1 MIKWEK
7 IISREPPK
15 SVFSDEKKYI
25 WIISQFQQSQQLN
38 GAWNSYNAQQQSFP
52 NLSNRTDI
60 GQTTITLSNL
70 NHQPSHTPSALPSQ
84 IPAAHNQSQVQ
95 SMQQQQNYQQQ
106 PQQQQ
111 QPPPPPPAA
120 IGQENIVRVFDELMK
135 NIARMK
141 MFVRPS
147 MCKPYGKQSESLQKS
162 KYKII
167 AQFNAVFC

>member
-1 MIKWEK
+1 MSSEMKGIEQKQ
-7 IISREPPK
+7 
-15 SVFSDEKKYI
+15 KKNRLYVC
-25 WIISQFQQSQQLN
+25 FQLQQAQQLN
-38 GAWNSYNAQQQSFP
+38 GAWNSYSAQQQSLP

-70 NHQPSHTPSALPSQ
+70 NAHQSSHTPVTLPQQ
-84 IPAAHNQSQVQ
+84 IPPAHNQSQVPA
-95 SMQQQQNYQQQ
+95 SMQSQQNYQQ
-106 PQQQQ
+106 PSQQ
-111 QPPPPPPAA
+111 QPL

-162 KYKII
+162 KFHAAYD
-167 AQFNAVFC
+167 AF

>member
-1 MIKWEK
+1 MY
-7 IISREPPK
+7 S
-15 SVFSDEKKYI
+15 
-25 WIISQFQQSQQLN
+25 QQSQQLN
-38 GAWNSYNAQQQSFP
+38 GAWNSYSAQQQSLP

-70 NHQPSHTPSALPSQ
+70 NAHQSSHTQPVLPPQ
-84 IPAAHNQSQVQ
+84 IPVAHNQSQVQ
-95 SMQQQQNYQQQ
+95 SMQAQQTY
-106 PQQQQ
+106 QQQQ
-111 QPPPPPPAA
+111 QQQRQEQQQST

-162 KYKII
+162 K
-167 AQFNAVFC
+167 

>member
-1 MIKWEK
+1 M
-7 IISREPPK
+7 
-15 SVFSDEKKYI
+15 
-25 WIISQFQQSQQLN
+25 QQSQQLN
-38 GAWNSYNAQQQSFP
+38 GAWNSYSAQQQP
-52 NLSNRTDI
+52 LPMSNRTDI

-70 NHQPSHTPSALPSQ
+70 NAHQSSHTQQQAMPQQ

-95 SMQQQQNYQQQ
+95 SMQSQQTYQQQQQQ

-111 QPPPPPPAA
+111 QQPAQQQSA
-120 IGQENIVRVFDELMK
+120 NIGQENIVRVFDELMK

-162 KYKII
+162 K
-167 AQFNAVFC
+167 

>member
-1 MIKWEK
+1 M
-7 IISREPPK
+7 
-15 SVFSDEKKYI
+15 
-25 WIISQFQQSQQLN
+25 
-38 GAWNSYNAQQQSFP
+38 P
-52 NLSNRTDI
+52 NRSDI

-70 NHQPSHTPSALPSQ
+70 NAHQPSHTPTALPPQ
-84 IPAAHNQSQVQ
+84 IPSAHNQSQVQ

-106 PQQQQ
+106 QQQP
-111 QPPPPPPAA
+111 QPPPPSPA

-162 KYKII
+162 KC
-167 AQFNAVFC
+167 QNDRCSMQCFVNF